1 MSVLRS
7 LLFFL
12 GAAFASAVAVL
23 CLWIDVRVFD
33 NNIAEISLTEIIQ
46 ELVLA
51 AIVLIHFC
59 LAKRYALLRYCNLLV
74 GGFFLAMLIRELDA
88 AFDLI
93 SHGSWVWFALLATL
107 CTLVYPLIHYRQTL
121 AQLAQYTRTPYYGM
135 MLSGLLAVLVFSRL
149 FGMHGLWFA
158 ILAQDYARA
167 VKNAVEEGSESFGYM
182 LCLTASIGYYC
193 YFRYLARTS
202 AAASA
207 R

>member
-7 LLFFL
+7 FLFFL
-12 GAAFASAVAVL
+12 GAGAASAVAVL

-33 NNIAEISLTEIIQ
+33 NNIPEISLTEIVQ
-46 ELVLA
+46 ESVLA
-51 AIVLIHFC
+51 IIVLIHFA
-59 LAKRYALLRYCNLLV
+59 LAGRYALLRYCNILV

-88 AFDLI
+88 VFDLI
-93 SHGSWVWFALLATL
+93 SHGSWVWFALFSTL
-107 CTLVYPLIHYRQTL
+107 CTLIYPLRHYRHTL
-121 AQLAQYTRTPYYGM
+121 SQLAQYTRTPYYGM

-149 FGMHGLWFA
+149 FGMHGLWYS
-158 ILAQDYARA
+158 ILEEGYARE

-202 AAASA
+202 TAAGA
-207 R
+207 

>member
-33 NNIAEISLTEIIQ
+33 NNIAEISLTEIMQ

-59 LAKRYALLRYCNLLV
+59 LAKRYALLRSCNLLV

-93 SHGSWVWFALLATL
+93 SHGSWVWFALLSTL
-107 CTLVYPLIHYRQTL
+107 CTLIYPLIHYRQTL

-135 MLSGLLAVLVFSRL
+135 MLSGLLAVVLGVLFALNPLSGLMVTSLWIGAMALVYGVLQVVAAFRL
-149 FGMHGLWFA
+149 RRLGRM
-158 ILAQDYARA
+158 
-167 VKNAVEEGSESFGYM
+167 
-182 LCLTASIGYYC
+182 
-193 YFRYLARTS
+193 
-202 AAASA
+202 AA
-207 R
+207 

>member
-7 LLFFL
+7 FLFFL
-12 GAAFASAVAVL
+12 GAGAASAVAVL

-33 NNIAEISLTEIIQ
+33 NNIPEISLTEIVQ
-46 ELVLA
+46 ESVLA
-51 AIVLIHFC
+51 IIVLIHFA
-59 LAKRYALLRYCNLLV
+59 LAGRYALLRYCNILV

-88 AFDLI
+88 VFDLI
-93 SHGSWVWFALLATL
+93 SHGSWVWFALFSTL
-107 CTLVYPLIHYRQTL
+107 CTLIYPLRYYRHTL
-121 AQLAQYTRTPYYGM
+121 SQLAQYTRTPYYGM

-149 FGMHGLWFA
+149 FGMHGLWYS
-158 ILAQDYARA
+158 ILEEGYARV

-202 AAASA
+202 TAAGA
-207 R
+207 